1 MSEFA
6 LQFIPQVD
14 PSTMS
19 PLERAVAARRGALP
33 EPSEGTLR
41 RVAASDEKALEN
53 MGLTTGLRD
62 QAMSGVNEGIAG
74 FLGAPVDLMTTAINS
89 GTGAFNSM
97 TGANV
102 PQIQS
107 PVYGSEMFE
116 DVLSPTI
123 SNVSPQTAGQRYA
136 RRIGQEVGFGA
147 PAAMTL
153 AGAPVIGPA
162 ARTNLPAYMGAST
175 VSDVAAGASGQTAR
189 ELAPENDFLDLAAT
203 LAGGSA
209 VSSALSRASRSRPA
223 APTRE
228 EIGAKTNRLYDQTKG
243 VSLTEG
249 ASAEYLNRLQQRLE
263 MEGGDALSHPK
274 ASAQIRRV
282 EKNPRMD
289 VYGIEQSRRKTRD
302 NVARNQDEGAM
313 GRELLSEIEGY
324 LDSLTPQDITS
335 GNADEAVSA
344 LRQARASAHTGFK
357 HDAVRDALDTATRR
371 TERSGTGGNALNN
384 TTQEIERIYRN
395 EVSRSNPQ
403 KSGGYTPDEVAKME
417 DIVFPSTY
425 ERNLQRLGRL
435 SPTTGA
441 LQYQASMLG
450 GGAGVTAGLMSGN
463 PLYAAALAPPVVGA
477 FAERLAL
484 SAKNKHTRELVDIIA
499 RGGAAEP
506 KKSSEA
512 IRAALVAQLMTAGQ
526 R

>member
-14 PSTMS
+14 PRTMS
-19 PLERAVAARRGALP
+19 PLERAMAARQGLLP
-33 EPSEGTLR
+33 KPSKDTLQ
-41 RVAASDEKALEN
+41 RVAESDEKALGN

-62 QAMSGVNEGIAG
+62 QAMSGVNEGLAG
-74 FLGAPVDLMTTAINS
+74 FLGAPVDLMTTGINSATGAIN
-89 GTGAFNSM
+89 NM
-97 TGANV
+97 TGANI

-116 DVLSPTI
+116 DVLSPAI
-123 SNVSPQTAGQRYA
+123 SDVSPQTAGQRYA

-175 VSDVAAGASGQTAR
+175 ASDVAAGTSGQTAR
-189 ELAPENDFLDLAAT
+189 EIAPENDFLDFAAT

-209 VSSALSRASRSRPA
+209 VSSALTRASRSRPA

-228 EIGAKTNRLYDQTKG
+228 EIGAEASRLYDQTKG
-243 VSLTEG
+243 VSLTDN

-289 VYGIEQSRRKTRD
+289 VYGIEQSRRKIRD
-302 NVARNQDEGAM
+302 NVARNADEGAM

-335 GNADEAVSA
+335 GNADEAVNA
-344 LRQARASAHTGFK
+344 LRQARAAAHTGYK
-357 HDAVRDALDTATRR
+357 HDTVSDALDNAVRR
-371 TERSGTGGNALNN
+371 TERSGTAGNVLNN
-384 TTQEIERIYRN
+384 TTQEIEKIYRN

-403 KSGGYTPDEVAKME
+403 KSAGYSPDEVAKME
-417 DIVFPSTY
+417 EIVFPSTY

-441 LQYQASMLG
+441 HSNTSLLG
-450 GGAGVTAGLMSGN
+450 GGAGITAAATTGN
-463 PLYAAALAPPVVGA
+463 PLFYAAAAPPAVGMI
-477 FAERLAL
+477 AETLARR
-484 SAKNKHTRELVDIIA
+484 AKNKHTDELVDIIA

-512 IRAALVAQLMTAGQ
+512 LRAALVAQLLTAGQ